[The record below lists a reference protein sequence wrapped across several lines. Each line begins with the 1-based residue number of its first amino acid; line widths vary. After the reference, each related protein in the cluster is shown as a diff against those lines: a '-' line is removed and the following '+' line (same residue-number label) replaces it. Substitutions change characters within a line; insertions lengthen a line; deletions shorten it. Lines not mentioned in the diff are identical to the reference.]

1 MARDEHT
8 KIDQPSEL
16 DRRTVLT
23 GGAAVAATAAL
34 PRASLGQSNPNA
46 VQPFG
51 AIYKDFGY
59 LQHFNHDK
67 YSAGNI
73 QNVQDLIKGK
83 GSTPGLF
90 PNRSALKWGLYQQ
103 SVEPTA
109 ANWGSTPK
117 KGQAAFDK
125 WPDFSQDARDD
136 LERQPATFT
145 DPKNAMNPFDTTQ
158 VAANLMEHLDEVIR
172 IALWDHAV
180 PMKIVVGSKEGRHHG
195 LTTEWQPAPQPGT
208 NPNLQLTGLTINMD
222 CPDGG
227 WEGYTVWRN
236 QSSTAEITK
245 IVASWTVPP
254 APTGQDG
261 QIIFI
266 FIGLESVSGT
276 NATGGILQ
284 PVLQWT
290 DSGPNAGWYI
300 RSWYVTAAFDP
311 LQYPLLPDPSIAA
324 DQAHLAN
331 ENRCYSQAVPV
342 QAKDTITGTIQ
353 GGRNSTTG
361 KFDYMCSLEV
371 NGQHKSVT
379 DLSLT
384 DIPEPVY
391 AVCAVESY
399 GAVNKPQDY
408 PAPPTP
414 GAASIT
420 LSSIN
425 LQVQNNSVHPI
436 QWVDNKNNLGLDF
449 KATHNMGGDKVEFKL
464 A

>member
-1 MARDEHT
+1 MAEDEH
-8 KIDQPSEL
+8 IRINQPSEL
-16 DRRTVLT
+16 DRRTVLA

-34 PRASLGQSNPNA
+34 PGASLGQANANA
-46 VQPFG
+46 VHPYG

-59 LQHFNHDK
+59 LQHFNQDK

-73 QNVQDLIKGK
+73 QNVHDLIKGS

-90 PNRSALKWGLYQQ
+90 PNRGALKWGLYQK
-103 SVEPTA
+103 SVEPTS

-117 KGQAAFDK
+117 KGKAAFDN
-125 WPDFSQDARDD
+125 WTDFSQDARDN
-136 LERQPATFT
+136 LEKQPATFT
-145 DPKNAMNPFDTTQ
+145 DPKNAMNPFDTNQ

-172 IALWDHAV
+172 IALWDYAV

-236 QSSTAEITK
+236 RSPNADITK
-245 IVASWTVPP
+245 FVATWKVPP
-254 APTGQDG
+254 APTNPDG

-290 DSGPNAGWYI
+290 DSGSNAGWYI

-311 LQYPLLPDPSIAA
+311 LKYSLLPAPNSAVGQD
-324 DQAHLAN
+324 HLGD
-331 ENRCYSQAVPV
+331 ENRCYSQAVQV
-342 QAKDTITGTIQ
+342 QPNDTITGTIQ
-353 GGRNSTTG
+353 GGRDSTTG
-361 KFDYMCSLEV
+361 KFNYMCSLDV
-371 NGQHKSVT
+371 NGQHKSIT
-379 DLSLT
+379 ELPLT

-399 GAVNKPQDY
+399 GVMTKPQDY
-408 PAPPTP
+408 PAAPV
-414 GAASIT
+414 T
-420 LSSIN
+420 LSSID
-425 LQVQNNSVHPI
+425 LQVQNNSMTPI
-436 QWVDNKNNLGLDF
+436 HWDANKNNLGLDF
-449 KATHNMGGDKVEFKL
+449 KSNPTTSGDKVEFKL

>member
-1 MARDEHT
+1 MAEDEHPR
-8 KIDQPSEL
+8 IDQPGEL

-34 PRASLGQSNPNA
+34 PQASLGQANPN
-46 VQPFG
+46 VMGPFG

-59 LQHFNHDK
+59 LQHFNKDK
-67 YSAGNI
+67 YSAGNPI
-73 QNVQDLIKGK
+73 QTVHNLVHTMFSNRGNLIW
-83 GSTPGLF
+83 GS
-90 PNRSALKWGLYQQ
+90 YQT
-103 SVEPTA
+103 SVENNPD
-109 ANWGSTPK
+109 NWGSTPT
-117 KGQAAFDK
+117 KGKVAFDN

-136 LERQPATFT
+136 LQKQPATFT
-145 DPKNAMNPFDTTQ
+145 DPANAMNPFNTNQ

-172 IALWDHAV
+172 IALWDYAV

-195 LTTEWQPAPQPGT
+195 LTTVWSPTPPWTGSAPT
-208 NPNLQLTGLTINMD
+208 SAYLTITMD

-227 WEGYTVWRN
+227 WEGYTVL
-236 QSSTAEITK
+236 STAEITK
-245 IVASWTVPP
+245 LVATWTVPP
-254 APTGQDG
+254 APTGQHG

-266 FIGLESVSGT
+266 FIGLESISGA
-276 NATGGILQ
+276 NATGGIVQ
-284 PVLQWT
+284 PVLQYT
-290 DSGPNAGWYI
+290 DSGTNAGWYV

-311 LQYPLLPDPSIAA
+311 SQYPLLPNPSSAV

-331 ENRCYSQAVPV
+331 ENRCYSQAVKVNPG
-342 QAKDTITGTIQ
+342 QTITGTIQ
-353 GGRNSTTG
+353 GGRDSTTG
-361 KFDYMCSLEV
+361 KFNYMCSLDV
-371 NGQHKSVT
+371 DNQHQSVT
-379 DLSLT
+379 DLPLT

-399 GAVNKPQDY
+399 GVTTKPQDY
-408 PAPPTP
+408 PSAP
-414 GAASIT
+414 IT
-420 LSSIN
+420 LSSID